1 MKVQVQLFS
10 FLRECLPPSAEGG
23 RAEIELPEQASIR
36 ELFVQLGLHKNM
48 QSNILESN
56 LADVFEVTVNGAS
69 EGNYDR
75 LLQDGD
81 SVVMFPPMAG
91 G

>member
-10 FLRECLPPSAEGG
+10 FLRECLPPSAERG
-23 RAEIELPEQASIR
+23 RAEIDLPEGATIR
-36 ELFVQLGLHKNM
+36 DLFLQLGLHKGM
-48 QSNILESN
+48 QSNILESK

-75 LLQDGD
+75 RLQGGD
-81 SVVMFPPMAG
+81 KVVMFPPMAG

>member
-1 MKVQVQLFS
+1 MKIQVQLFS

-23 RAEIELPEQASIR
+23 RIEIDLPDQATIR
-36 ELFVQLGLHKNM
+36 DLFIQLGLHKSM
-48 QSNILESN
+48 QSNILESS

-81 SVVMFPPMAG
+81 RVVMFPPMSG

>member
-10 FLRECLPPSAEGG
+10 FLRECLPPSAERG
-23 RAEIELPEQASIR
+23 RAEVELPDQATIR
-36 ELFVQLGLHKNM
+36 DLFLQLGLHKSM
-48 QSNILESN
+48 QSNILESK

-69 EGNYDR
+69 EVNYDR
-75 LLQDGD
+75 HLQDGD
-81 SVVMFPPMAG
+81 KVVMFPPMAG